1 MRKLLYYILIA
12 GISISC
18 KKDTPISNPPK
29 TTTVV
34 DAVKSDFDTLDY
46 EMKKIEKRLV
56 EGSDTTEIELNV
68 PTFTTKSVVTDSINK
83 LILQEM
89 SSLFYFDTIQRPKNF
104 DAICANFISTYN
116 QVHQEDQEFTSHWQ
130 AYSTTS
136 IDYQSPKL
144 LNLVFDYWAYT
155 GGAHGNGATYSY
167 FIDAKTGKQIKK
179 ENLFSDLKGFT
190 KLAEQ
195 KFRKQ
200 QNVPKNVNINETGY
214 WFADEKFHLP
224 QNIFL
229 TKKGVNLLYNQY
241 EVASYAEGPIEVVIP
256 YTEAN
261 QYLKLK

>member
-1 MRKLLYYILIA
+1 MRKLFLFILLTTIF
-12 GISISC
+12 IRC

-29 TTTVV
+29 TTTVA
-34 DAVKSDFDTLDY
+34 DAIKSEFDSLNY
-46 EMKKIEKRLV
+46 EMKEFEKRLV
-56 EGSDTTEIELNV
+56 EGTDTTEIVLNV
-68 PTFTTKSVVTDSINK
+68 PIFPKKSVVTDSINK
-83 LILQEM
+83 LIFKEI
-89 SSLFYFDTIQRPKNF
+89 SSLFYNDSIQRPKDM
-104 DAICANFISTYN
+104 DAICANFISTFN
-116 QVHQEDQEFTSHWQ
+116 QARNEDPEFTTHWQ
-130 AYSTTS
+130 GYSTIS
-136 IDYQSPKL
+136 IGYQSPKL
-144 LNLVFDYWAYT
+144 LNLVFDYWAFT

-167 FIDAKTGKQIKK
+167 FIDTKTGKQIKK